1 MYRDSAASL
10 QSQLAQLQQ
19 QHEAMVARLQRQHA
33 TKLKDARSRISD
45 LEDIAVLGEERLMAE
60 QQKTQVWA
68 AMGLV
73 RNA

>member
-10 QSQLAQLQQ
+10 QSQLTQLQQ
-19 QHEAMVARLQRQHA
+19 QHEAMVVRLQRQHA
-33 TKLKDARSRISD
+33 AKLKDARSRISD

>member
-1 MYRDSAASL
+1 
-10 QSQLAQLQQ
+10 
-19 QHEAMVARLQRQHA
+19 MVVRLQRQHA
-33 TKLKDARSRISD
+33 AKLKDARSGISD

>member
-10 QSQLAQLQQ
+10 QSQLTQLQQ

-33 TKLKDARSRISD
+33 AKLKDARSRISD

-60 QQKTQVWA
+60 QQKTQVWRRWA
-68 AMGLV
+68 
-73 RNA
+73 